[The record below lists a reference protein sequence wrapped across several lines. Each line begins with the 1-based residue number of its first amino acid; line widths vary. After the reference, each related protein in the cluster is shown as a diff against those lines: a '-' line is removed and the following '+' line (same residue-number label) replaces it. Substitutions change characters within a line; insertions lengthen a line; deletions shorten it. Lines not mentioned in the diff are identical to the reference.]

1 MVVDAGNILF
11 VGSILL
17 FASVVASKA
26 SYRFGLPALL
36 IFLGVGMLFGS
47 DGLGIQFSN
56 PANAQFIGVV
66 ALSIILFS
74 GGMDTKIS
82 EIRPILGRGI
92 MLSTVGVVLTMLTV
106 GGFIYMISQ
115 LIDGFV
121 TFSLAESMLL
131 AAVISSTDS
140 ASVFSILKA
149 QKLGLKNRLGPL
161 LELESG
167 SNDPMAYMLTI
178 LIIEMI
184 TANSISVGSA
194 ALMFVI
200 QMSVGG
206 LAGWLLGKLGLR
218 VLGKLNIDNKSLYSV
233 MMLAFAFFIFSFTDL
248 LQGNG
253 YLAVYIAGVTIGNGK
268 LPNRRE
274 ITTFFDGFAW
284 LFQIVM
290 FLALGLLVNPHEL
303 WDVVIIGL
311 VVAVFLIVVARPV
324 AVFLSLSPWGR
335 SISTRSKIFVS
346 WVGLRGA
353 VPIIFATYPL
363 LAGVN
368 NANHIFNIVFFITI
382 LSLAIQGTTVGY
394 VAHKLGLGVKSHE
407 RSFDIDL
414 PDYIAASLTEME
426 IQKSMLI
433 DGLMI
438 KDVDIPKSSRA
449 VLIERDEKFFVPR
462 GSTTLHVGDKVLIIS
477 GKNPTE
483 KSPTDSQQK

>member
-184 TANSISVGSA
+184 TANSISVGNA

-311 VVAVFLIVVARPV
+311 VVAIFLIVVARPV
-324 AVFLSLSPWGR
+324 A
-335 SISTRSKIFVS
+335 
-346 WVGLRGA
+346 
-353 VPIIFATYPL
+353 
-363 LAGVN
+363 
-368 NANHIFNIVFFITI
+368 
-382 LSLAIQGTTVGY
+382 
-394 VAHKLGLGVKSHE
+394 
-407 RSFDIDL
+407 
-414 PDYIAASLTEME
+414 
-426 IQKSMLI
+426 
-433 DGLMI
+433 
-438 KDVDIPKSSRA
+438 
-449 VLIERDEKFFVPR
+449 
-462 GSTTLHVGDKVLIIS
+462 
-477 GKNPTE
+477 
-483 KSPTDSQQK
+483 